1 MVWSKGS
8 SLNFHS
14 RERGAAQ
21 KVQNR
26 DLVRKA
32 KIKDVPIIRDLITD
46 FSARGEM
53 LPKALMEIY
62 EDLRDFFVFTDNDD
76 SVLGCCALHL
86 FWEDLAEIR
95 SLAVTEP
102 SSGKGI
108 GAALVEACIGEAR
121 LLGISKVFTLTN
133 KPVFFEKQGFHQ
145 VDRAEL
151 PHKIWAA
158 CVKCVKFPDCD
169 EVALVRLLQ

>member
-1 MVWSKGS
+1 M
-8 SLNFHS
+8 
-14 RERGAAQ
+14 
-21 KVQNR
+21 
-26 DLVRKA
+26 VRKA
-32 KIKDVPIIRDLITD
+32 MIKDVATIRDLITI
-46 FSARGEM
+46 FSQRGDM

-62 EDLRDFFVFTDNDD
+62 EDLRDFFVYTDNNDG
-76 SVLGCCALHL
+76 VLGCCALHL

-108 GAALVEACIGEAR
+108 GAALVAACVDEAR

-133 KPVFFEKQGFHQ
+133 KPAFFEKQGFHL

-169 EVALVRLLQ
+169 EVALVRLLK